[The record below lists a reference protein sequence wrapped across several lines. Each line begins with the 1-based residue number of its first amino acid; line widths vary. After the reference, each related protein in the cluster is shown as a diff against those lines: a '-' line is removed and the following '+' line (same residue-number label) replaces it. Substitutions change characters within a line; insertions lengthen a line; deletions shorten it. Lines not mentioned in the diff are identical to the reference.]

1 MFGSNLQY
9 LLFFLF
15 KLVIDFNKIQSMYCY
30 LLIDLVDVCYYS
42 YSKSCKYTDIHLEK
56 EIKQTEHFSL
66 FYRELCMYKCT

>member
-1 MFGSNLQY
+1 
-9 LLFFLF
+9 
-15 KLVIDFNKIQSMYCY
+15 MYCY